1 MTRLGDVADML
12 VGFAFKSA
20 GFLDAEADGVRILRG
35 DNVQQGYI
43 RWGDKTKKWPTA
55 QCDEL
60 ERYQLAEDDVI
71 LAMDRPIVGDGLKM
85 AWIRPEDLPALL
97 VQRVCRL
104 RGKPGVALTNFIRY
118 VLAAPDFSA
127 HIHRIT
133 TGANIPHISGKDIA
147 AYEFELPDLDG
158 QARIVKCLSA
168 YDDLITTNQRRIAL
182 LEDAARRLY
191 REWFVHLR
199 FPGHDHSAGKPNGT
213 AAGRPAGVSARDG
226 ANQSVPVKD
235 GVPEGWLSLTL
246 GDVCDA
252 VGGGTP
258 STAQPEYWGGDVT
271 WVTPT
276 DVTRNDCLVLLDSE
290 KKITEAGLA
299 NSSAKLVPP
308 ETILMTSRASIGFF
322 ALMDKPACT
331 NQGFISVLPK
341 QDSARMFL
349 LFNLLNRVEEM
360 IGLATG
366 ATFKELSKKTFR
378 ALPVLWPTD
387 ALLKFYEDKTYPLIQ
402 QVRLI
407 KKQNQELTK
416 ARDLLLPKFMSG
428 QLDVSGI
435 RLSEE
440 IAA

>member
-199 FPGHDHSAGKPNGT
+199 FPSHE
-213 AAGRPAGVSARDG
+213 
-226 ANQSVPVKD
+226 SVPVKD
-235 GVPEGWLSLTL
+235 GVPEGWCKRPMTSVADFVNGFAFKPEHL
-246 GDVCDA
+246 G
-252 VGGGTP
+252 
-258 STAQPEYWGGDVT
+258 
-271 WVTPT
+271 
-276 DVTRNDCLVLLDSE
+276 
-290 KKITEAGLA
+290 EAGLPVVKIPELRSGITSKTPY
-299 NSSAKLVPP
+299 NPGHIVPQRNHITTGDVLFSWSATLLVNDWGEGPALLNQHLFKVMPHNELHKRLVRFAVEAAIPELTGQAVGATMQHIRRSALDNHLMLVPD
-308 ETILMTSRASIGFF
+308 ETTAVAF
-322 ALMDKPACT
+322 AAQADPMMDA
-331 NQGFISVLPK
+331 VL
-341 QDSARMFL
+341 
-349 LFNLLNRVEEM
+349 NLTAQIR
-360 IGLATG
+360 
-366 ATFKELSKKTFR
+366 
-378 ALPVLWPTD
+378 
-387 ALLKFYEDKTYPLIQ
+387 
-402 QVRLI
+402 
-407 KKQNQELTK
+407 ELTK
-416 ARDLLLPKFMSG
+416 ARDLLLPKLMSG
-428 QLDVSGI
+428 QIDVSGI
-435 RLSEE
+435 ALPDEV
-440 IAA
+440 AA

>member
-199 FPGHDHSAGKPNGT
+199 FPSHE
-213 AAGRPAGVSARDG
+213 
-226 ANQSVPVKD
+226 SVPVKD
-235 GVPEGWLSLTL
+235 GVPEGWCKRPMTSVADFVNGFAFKPEHL
-246 GDVCDA
+246 G
-252 VGGGTP
+252 
-258 STAQPEYWGGDVT
+258 
-271 WVTPT
+271 
-276 DVTRNDCLVLLDSE
+276 
-290 KKITEAGLA
+290 EAGLPVV
-299 NSSAKLVPP
+299 KIP
-308 ETILMTSRASIGFF
+308 ELR
-322 ALMDKPACT
+322 
-331 NQGFISVLPK
+331 
-341 QDSARMFL
+341 
-349 LFNLLNRVEEM
+349 
-360 IGLATG
+360 
-366 ATFKELSKKTFR
+366 
-378 ALPVLWPTD
+378 
-387 ALLKFYEDKTYPLIQ
+387 
-402 QVRLI
+402 
-407 KKQNQELTK
+407 
-416 ARDLLLPKFMSG
+416 
-428 QLDVSGI
+428 SGI
-435 RLSEE
+435 TSKTPYNPGHIVPQRNHITTGDVLFSWSATLLVNEWG
-440 IAA
+440 

>member
-1 MTRLGDVADML
+1 MSWPEVDFESLFAAPSRNGVYKSKDHHGSGVPIVNMGEL
-12 VGFAFKSA
+12 FAFNRIGNQPMS
-20 GFLDAEADGVRILRG
+20 LIRMSDAEMDKSGLIDGDLLFGRRSLVEEGAGKCSIVYKPAGPLTFESSIIRVRLDRAIADPEFFFNYFRSPIGRSRIR
-35 DNVQQGYI
+35 
-43 RWGDKTKKWPTA
+43 A
-55 QCDEL
+55 
-60 ERYQLAEDDVI
+60 
-71 LAMDRPIVGDGLKM
+71 IVGGAAVKGIRGSDLKLIKVHVPPLDEQI
-85 AWIRPEDLPALL
+85 AIRQ
-97 VQRVCRL
+97 V
-104 RGKPGVALTNFIRY
+104 VAL
-118 VLAAPDFSA
+118 
-127 HIHRIT
+127 
-133 TGANIPHISGKDIA
+133 
-147 AYEFELPDLDG
+147 
-158 QARIVKCLSA
+158 

-199 FPGHDHSAGKPNGT
+199 FPGHE
-213 AAGRPAGVSARDG
+213 
-226 ANQSVPVKD
+226 SVPVKD
-235 GVPEGWLSLTL
+235 GVPAGWLSLTL

-258 STAQPEYWGGDVT
+258 STARPEYWGGDVT

-276 DVTRNDCLVLLDSE
+276 DVTRNDCLVMLDSE

-349 LFNLLNRVEEM
+349 LFNLLDRVEEM

-416 ARDLLLPKFMSG
+416 ARDRLLPKLMSG

-435 RLSEE
+435 ALPAEV
-440 IAA
+440 AA